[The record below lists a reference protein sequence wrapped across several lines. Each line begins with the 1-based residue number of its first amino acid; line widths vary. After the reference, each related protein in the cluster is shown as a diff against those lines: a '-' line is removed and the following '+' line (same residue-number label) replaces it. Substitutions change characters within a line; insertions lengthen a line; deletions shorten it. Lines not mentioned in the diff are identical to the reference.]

1 MEWTRVVLMPTPL
14 PPSAAAAPPK
24 HRPVAAGSL
33 REGHDGCGAAPQ
45 ACPRSCPFRSSEIVS
60 MLTICCSTLRERR
73 SPLLLRRVGGRA
85 QARRPL

>member
-33 REGHDGCGAAPQ
+33 REGH
-45 ACPRSCPFRSSEIVS
+45 
-60 MLTICCSTLRERR
+60 ERNVVAGQ
-73 SPLLLRRVGGRA
+73 RRTRA
-85 QARRPL
+85 R